1 MNAKT
6 RGLRLRAALTVIA
19 TATVL
24 GAAAAPALPA
34 EGHDPLV
41 YAWGANKGGQL
52 GNSTTTARY
61 APTAVPSLPKQ
72 DVYKIAAGGGA
83 TDSWGFGVA
92 LRNDGSVWTWG
103 QNDNGQLGT
112 GPGSATTTNIPAAGK
127 VPGLNGVVDV
137 AAGGQHALALRVNTG
152 KADGVYAWGL
162 NDKGQVGDG
171 SNDTRFVPKLVQS
184 MHGGKQ
190 VAAGCNHSMLLTENN
205 TVKTWG
211 LNDKNQLGLGDDDK
225 NNHNTPVDVPNLTNV
240 VKIAAGCNF
249 SLAVKSDGTV
259 WAWGENSHG
268 QLGINKDKNAL
279 ASSSKPVQVQGLPA
293 SQAGQANP
301 ADQTGGTGT
310 DAGTGTGTGTTQ
322 GAGPGILDI
331 AAGYDHAY
339 ALYSDNKVYGW
350 GSNGK
355 GQLADGTVT
364 DRTTAHEATQL
375 PSVTAISAGYDYG
388 LAVRTADGGGT
399 SRDIIGWGL
408 NDVGQLGGGD
418 AVNHNLNNN
427 DQFVTVFPQEA
438 ETTNPFTRITAS
450 NSKSSYAY

>member
-52 GNSTTTARY
+52 GNSTTTDRY
-61 APTAVPSLPKQ
+61 APAAIPSLPKR
-72 DVYKIAAGGGA
+72 DVYEIASGGGV
-83 TDSWGFGVA
+83 TGGTGFAVA

-103 QNDNGQLGT
+103 QNDTGQLGT
-112 GPGSATTTNIPAAGK
+112 GPGTNNSALGK
-127 VPGLNGVVDV
+127 VPGLNGVHDV

-171 SNDTRFVPKLVQS
+171 SNDNRFVPKLVQS

-211 LNDKNQLGLGDDDK
+211 LNDKGQLGLGDK
-225 NNHNTPVDVPNLTNV
+225 TNHNTPVDVPELTNV

-249 SLAVKSDGTV
+249 SLAVKADGTV
-259 WAWGENSHG
+259 WAWGENTHG
-268 QLGINKDKNAL
+268 QLGVNKTGTDL
-279 ASSSKPVQVQGLPA
+279 DVSTKPVQVQGLPA
-293 SQAGQANP
+293 SQTAP
-301 ADQTGGTGT
+301 ADQNG
-310 DAGTGTGTGTTQ
+310 GTGTGTGTAQ
-322 GAGPGILDI
+322 GTGPGLLDI
-331 AAGYDHAY
+331 AAGWDHAY
-339 ALYSDNKVYGW
+339 ALYSDNKVYSW
-350 GSNGK
+350 GSNGN
-355 GQLADGTVT
+355 GQLADGTKT
-364 DRTTAHEATQL
+364 DRTSAHEATQL
-375 PSVTAISAGYDYG
+375 PAVTSISAGYNYG

-408 NDVGQLGGGD
+408 NRYGQLGSGD
-418 AVNHNLNNN
+418 TTEHNLNSN
-427 DQFVTVFPQEA
+427 DQFVTIFSQEA
-438 ETTNPFTRITAS
+438 ETAEPFTRVTAG
-450 NSKSSYAY
+450 NSESSYAY